1 MSGRNGFLENIALAG
16 DISRVQSAIKY
27 NLRKKEFEAYFQRY
41 LRVHAPSLTFASLT
55 AKRQRHLIALMLH
68 FAGKESVNN
77 QAHRYEKMKLSIIE
91 GLSRGRVPTV
101 DQVLLVGLSS
111 EEFEEAFIGDGSEAA
126 TLRQHYMQYARDRE
140 EAVKECE
147 KLFDLSTVN
156 HPFAKFL

>member
-1 MSGRNGFLENIALAG
+1 MSGRNGFLENISMSG

-27 NLRKKEFEAYFQRY
+27 SLKKKEFEHYFQRY

-55 AKRQRHLIALMLH
+55 AKRQRHLIALMLY
-68 FAGKESVNN
+68 FAGKQSVNI

-91 GLSRGRVPTV
+91 GLSRGLVPSW

-111 EEFEEAFIGDGSEAA
+111 EEFEDAYRGGTSEEA

-140 EAVKECE
+140 DAVKECE
-147 KLFDLSTVN
+147 RLFDLSTVN